1 MSLTPENT
9 MTQLSPE
16 LRARLEALTTSDR
29 VVLFMKGDRQQPR
42 CGFSATVVEILE
54 ELTPYSTVDVLA
66 DQDVRDGIKVFSDW
80 PTIPQL
86 YVGGELVGGCDI
98 VKDMYASGELHEL
111 FGVKKAAAASV
122 AITVTAAA
130 AETLRGA
137 RDGEAP
143 ENRFLRISVNARFQH
158 GLSFGPELPGDVGCE
173 SEGIVIRVDPASA
186 KRADGVVIDF
196 VTAPQAGFKI
206 ENPNEPPRVKGISVT
221 ELKARM
227 DAAGDGLRL
236 FDVRTADEFARA
248 SIKGAVLINDAVRAQ
263 IGTLP
268 KETPLYFHCH
278 HGGRSQAAAEQYIA
292 QGYKNVFNVEGG
304 IEAWSSLV
312 DNSVPRY

>member
-1 MSLTPENT
+1 MS
-9 MTQLSPE
+9 QLAPE
-16 LRARLEALTTSDR
+16 LRARLEAMTTSAR
-29 VVLFMKGDRQQPR
+29 VVLFMKGNRQQPR

-54 ELTPYSTVDVLA
+54 ELGSSYETVDVLA
-66 DQDVRDGIKVFSDW
+66 DQDVREGIKIFSDW

-86 YVGGELVGGCDI
+86 YVAGELIGGSDI
-98 VKDMYASGELHEL
+98 VKDMYASGELHTL
-111 FGVKKAAAASV
+111 FGVKREVVAGVVVTVTPAAAG
-122 AITVTAAA
+122 
-130 AETLRGA
+130 TLRGA

-143 ENRFLRISVNARFQH
+143 DNRFLRLSVNARFQH

-173 SEGIVIRVDPASA
+173 SEGIAIRIDPASA
-186 KRADGVVIDF
+186 KRANGVVIDF

-221 ELKARM
+221 ELKSRM
-227 DAAGDGLRL
+227 DAQGDALRL
-236 FDVRTADEFARA
+236 YDVRTADEFGKAN
-248 SIKGAVLINDAVRAQ
+248 IKGAVLVNDAVRAQ

-304 IEAWSSLV
+304 IDAWSSLV

>member
-1 MSLTPENT
+1 MS
-9 MTQLSPE
+9 QLSPE

-29 VVLFMKGDRQQPR
+29 VVLFMKGNREQPR

-54 ELTPYSTVDVLA
+54 ELGSRYSTVDVLA
-66 DQDVRDGIKVFSDW
+66 DQDVREGIKVFSDW

-86 YVGGELVGGCDI
+86 YVGGELVGGSDI

-111 FGVKKAAAASV
+111 FGVKREAVAGVTVTVTPAAAD
-122 AITVTAAA
+122 
-130 AETLRGA
+130 TLRGA

-143 ENRFLRISVNARFQH
+143 ENRFLRVSVNARFQH

-173 SEGIVIRVDPASA
+173 SEGIAIRIDPASA
-186 KRADGVVIDF
+186 KRANGVVIDF

-206 ENPNEPPRVKGISVT
+206 DNPNEPPRVKGISVK

-227 DAAGDGLRL
+227 VAQGDSLRL
-236 FDVRTADEFARA
+236 YDVRTADEFGKA
-248 SIKGAVLINDAVRAQ
+248 SIKGAVLVNDAVRAQ

-304 IEAWSSLV
+304 IDAWSSLV
-312 DNSVPRY
+312 DNGVPRY